1 MKCLTKFLCIF
12 LIVSVIFT
20 LSPMSSRSES
30 TANAKNQTL
39 SFADL
44 YMDLPMHYTL
54 KNNYPEFSAQDYNL
68 FESMFTDAG
77 LTFSE
82 NGFKRSFFAST
93 SKNFDLQQNVT
104 KQSYSLYLKILSVL
118 VIHRKEEDMD
128 FGYGYY
134 LSGIRC
140 PNNERLF
147 IIHYNDD
154 FSLPIYGVLCS
165 SSGEKIWQWNL
176 SKEASR
182 SLRPIDQTYEEI
194 ANSLVEKNLSTFVD
208 PLRVLLSSWMWSG
221 YLEKF
226 DIPVMESVSVPWDS
240 ELIPKTRDNLLKQL
254 TDNYIISNAN
264 YSWSEPDTEQLL
276 KCLEAVYSE
285 RWSQKYMNLTFARSY
300 TLSKPDDTSIFI
312 PYISVKFKIDESSF
326 GYGFSGLKDS
336 GGSWS
341 FWINDKFYFP
351 DQKVILSKAMN
362 SRLLN
367 QEPNRD
373 PFVQYLLMVGTFAFQ
388 QIDTAYFPTIILAY
402 ASSLYDVAQTQKINA
417 SPLSNSR
424 FDEEDHSMFMPNCES
439 LFRSVVESMDL
450 LSADDPIKENDLAS
464 LAKVL
469 ASTGDLQNEPITSYH
484 FDIMKSY
491 KMYNRD
497 TGEGYLVIPYLI
509 ASITFQNG
517 EMRYFHEYAALQNAK
532 KAWVVLDGSRL
543 WKVAFSSGIVSDDAY
558 FMSSTDELSKVYLA
572 YQLHY
577 SYFIRQQL
585 SMSDLAD
592 FTTLFSIVSW
602 KNFLH
607 QMILPKDIPTKDL
620 AYTPTLPN
628 LGALSSYL
636 ADHFVLSPDSD
647 FQMTEVDKKAIQ
659 DVFKSR
665 LQDRDIVLDWSTF
678 QIKFSTPFQIIG
690 ENGAIIHFFKEIR
703 LDVRG
708 SVSSAS
714 SQQSWI
720 RDDQGMWVSF
730 SPLRFFESTAGWK
743 IQSIS
748 DFSGTRMSAYTT
760 YIGFYARAN
769 WEKSVIPCPDL
780 IPLLCSLDLRFNT
793 RKYKN

>member
-12 LIVSVIFT
+12 LVFSVLFT

-39 SFADL
+39 SFVDL

-54 KNNYPEFSAQDYNL
+54 KNSYPAFSAKDYNL

-77 LTFSE
+77 LTFSD

-93 SKNFDLQQNVT
+93 SKNFDLQHRVT
-104 KQSYSLYLKILSVL
+104 QQPYSLYHKILSVL
-118 VIHRKEEDMD
+118 VIHRKSEDMD

-147 IIHYNDD
+147 IVHYKDD
-154 FSLPIYGVLCS
+154 FTLPIYGVLCS
-165 SSGEKIWQWNL
+165 STGEKIWKWSL
-176 SKEASR
+176 SKEASV
-182 SLRPIDQTYEEI
+182 SLRPIDQTFEEI
-194 ANSLVEKNLSTFVD
+194 ANSLVENNLSTFVD

-226 DIPVMESVSVPWDS
+226 DIPTMESISVPWDS
-240 ELIPKTRDNLLKQL
+240 GLLPKTRESLLQQL
-254 TDNYIISNAN
+254 TENYTISNAN

-300 TLSKPDDTSIFI
+300 TFSKPEDASIFI
-312 PYISVKFKIDESSF
+312 PYISVKFKIGGSSF
-326 GYGFSGLKDS
+326 GYGFSGLKDKN
-336 GGSWS
+336 GSWS
-341 FWINDKFYFP
+341 FWINDVFYFP
-351 DQKVILSKAMN
+351 DQQVVLSKAMN
-362 SRLLN
+362 SRLLD
-367 QEPNRD
+367 QLPNRD

-388 QIDTAYFPTIILAY
+388 QIDTAYMPTIILAY
-402 ASSLYDVAQTQKINA
+402 ASSLYDVLQTPKTDA
-417 SPLSNSR
+417 FLSNNSG
-424 FDEEDHSMFMPNCES
+424 FDEEDTTLFMPNCES
-439 LFRSVVESMDL
+439 LFRSVVDRMDILAPNGPMEESDL
-450 LSADDPIKENDLAS
+450 VS

-469 ASTGDLQNEPITSYH
+469 ASTGDLQNEPIASYR
-484 FDIMKSY
+484 FEIMKSY
-491 KMYNRD
+491 KLFNRD
-497 TGEGYLVIPYLI
+497 TNEEYYLLPYLN
-509 ASITFQNG
+509 ATLTFQNG
-517 EMRYFHEYAALQNAK
+517 EVRYFFEFAALQNAK
-532 KAWVVLDGSRL
+532 KSWVVVDGSRL
-543 WKVAFSSGIVSDDAY
+543 WKVAFSSGEVSDDAY
-558 FMSSTDELSKVYLA
+558 FISSTDELSKIYLA
-572 YQLHY
+572 YQLHF
-577 SYFIRQQL
+577 SYLIRQQL
-585 SMSDLAD
+585 SIADLAD
-592 FTTLFSIVSW
+592 FTTLFSMISW

-607 QMILPKDIPTKDL
+607 QMIFPKDIPTKDH
-620 AYTPTLPN
+620 AYTPALPN
-628 LGALSSYL
+628 LSSLSSYL

-647 FQMTEVDKKAIQ
+647 FQMTNEDKQAIQ

-703 LDVRG
+703 LDVKG
-708 SVSSAS
+708 STSSAS

-720 RDDQGMWVSF
+720 RDNQGMWVSF
-730 SPLRFFESTAGWK
+730 SPLRFVESTAGWK

-748 DFSGTRMSAYTT
+748 DFSSTRMSGYTT
-760 YIGFYARAN
+760 YVGFFARAN
-769 WEKSVIPCPDL
+769 WEKSDIPCPEL